1 MIDSV
6 AEPDPQR
13 GRERGPAPMR
23 VAVVGAG
30 LAGLMAAR
38 ELRRHGHVVTVFD
51 KGRSPGGRLAT
62 RRIGDAR
69 LDHGAQ
75 FFTVRSE
82 RFAAQV
88 REWEADGV
96 VFEWCDGF
104 GPDADGHPRYAAHGG
119 MNAIAKH
126 LARDLDVRCESLV
139 FSLHR
144 GTTSVGP
151 QSTVARS
158 MGPESDGAAPSTE
171 PPWAVRLDDNT
182 VHAADALIVTCPLPQ
197 TFSLLVSAEVPM
209 PEALWRTDYDRTL
222 ALLVV
227 LDRPSLVPSPG
238 GLQTDPSFT
247 FIADHHAK
255 GISPVPAVTFSA
267 NPAWS
272 DDHWDDDPASA
283 HDALL
288 ELARPYLGD
297 AEIVESQLKR
307 WRFATPRSIWPDAH
321 WSPEGVPSL
330 AIAGD
335 AFAGP
340 RVEGAA
346 LSGMSAAEA
355 IAAALAGAGTQ

>member
-1 MIDSV
+1 MIDSI
-6 AEPDPQR
+6 AGPDPER
-13 GRERGPAPMR
+13 DRERGPASMR
-23 VAVVGAG
+23 VAIVGAG

-38 ELRRHGHVVTVFD
+38 ELRRHGHEVTVFD

-144 GTTSVGP
+144 GTASVG
-151 QSTVARS
+151 
-158 MGPESDGAAPSTE
+158 

-297 AEIVESQLKR
+297 AEIIESQLKR

-321 WSPEGVPSL
+321 WSPEGVPTL

-346 LSGMSAAEA
+346 LSGLSAAEA
-355 IAAALAGAGTQ
+355 IAAALAEAGTR